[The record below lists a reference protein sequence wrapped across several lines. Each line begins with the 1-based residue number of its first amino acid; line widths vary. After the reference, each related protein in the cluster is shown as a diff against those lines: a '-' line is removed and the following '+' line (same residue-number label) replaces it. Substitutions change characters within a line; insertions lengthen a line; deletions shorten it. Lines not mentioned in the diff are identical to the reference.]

1 MIGFCIERTVAMPE
15 YNYDEFS
22 TGDYDFDTVVGPMVG
37 EKAPDFEL
45 TTIEGDIQSLLE
57 FDGEFLVLE
66 MGSIT
71 CPLFQSR
78 RPVMETLGR
87 EIDGVSNAV
96 LYVREAHPGADIPT
110 HKTFDDKKACA
121 SRLRDNDGETR
132 TVFVD
137 AFEGFAHQAYG
148 SMPNAVF
155 IINKNGCVVF
165 RSEWNNPS
173 ATQKALRALKAG
185 KEVRVKS
192 YFRPALPTVALRTLG
207 RAGKGSA
214 SDFCK
219 GLPKLIWTNVIK
231 RNLRL
236 LFNRQAAGSRNTVC

>member
-1 MIGFCIERTVAMPE
+1 MAE
-15 YNYDEFS
+15 YNYDDFS
-22 TGDYDFDTVVGPMVG
+22 TEDYDFESVVGPIVG

-45 TTIEGDIQSLLE
+45 STSDGEMHALLD
-57 FDGEFLVLE
+57 FDTEFLVLE

-78 RPVMETLGR
+78 RPIMETLDR
-87 EIDGVSNAV
+87 KINGVRTAV
-96 LYVREAHPGADIPT
+96 LYVREAHPGADIPS
-110 HKTFDDKKACA
+110 HKTFEDKMSCAARLKAM
-121 SRLRDNDGETR
+121 DGETR

-137 AFEGFAHQAYG
+137 DFDGAAHQAYG

-173 ATQKALRALKAG
+173 ATRKALLALKSG
-185 KEVRVKS
+185 KNAEVKS

-207 RAGKGSA
+207 QAGKGSA
-214 SDFCK
+214 ADFFR
-219 GLPKLIWTNVIK
+219 GLPKLIWKNVIL
-231 RNLRL
+231 RNLRT
-236 LFNRQAAGSRNTVC
+236 LFGRQSAGSRDTVC